1 MSWSGSCNTVSSS
14 LQLAE
19 TNYEETSHDSSTQV
33 RAWNDWL
40 PADPGDLRVARGSGA
55 DLTPHSRADNVIHE
69 PNGNQ
74 VNRVL
79 RQQLLVVMV
88 SGLVACAGTGGS
100 AQKSDKQD
108 ELSREQELERRL
120 EVRQGAYKPL
130 PEAVPEETQPLIVGE
145 VPDATITAVKD
156 DLAKKLD
163 TSIDAID
170 VVMSR
175 SVTWSDGSLGCAR
188 PGQVYTQAL
197 VPGYQVVLEVE
208 GRRYDYRATEG
219 GYFFLCELP
228 TLSQPST
235 NL

>member
-1 MSWSGSCNTVSSS
+1 
-14 LQLAE
+14 
-19 TNYEETSHDSSTQV
+19 
-33 RAWNDWL
+33 
-40 PADPGDLRVARGSGA
+40 
-55 DLTPHSRADNVIHE
+55 
-69 PNGNQ
+69 

-79 RQQLLVVMV
+79 RQQLLLVIAG
-88 SGLVACAGTGGS
+88 GLVACAGTGAS

-120 EVRQGAYKPL
+120 EARQGAYKPL
-130 PEAVPEETQPLIVGE
+130 PEAVPEEPQSQIVGE
-145 VPDATITAVKD
+145 VPEATITAVKD

-163 TSIDAID
+163 TSIDAVE

-188 PGQVYTQAL
+188 PGQAYTQAL

-208 GRRYDYRATEG
+208 GRQYDYRATER
-219 GYFFLCELP
+219 GYYVLCELP